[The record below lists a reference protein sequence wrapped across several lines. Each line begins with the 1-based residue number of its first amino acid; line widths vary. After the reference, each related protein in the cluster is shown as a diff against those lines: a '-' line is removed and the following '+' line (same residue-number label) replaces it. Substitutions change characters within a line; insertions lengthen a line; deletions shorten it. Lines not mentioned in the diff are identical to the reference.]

1 MVPAEVE
8 TSWHDLERSGTVG
21 NSRRVDLLAS
31 GSPAFGHGDAEA
43 VGRHGGERVPRGRGL
58 VFPDDFRGEARERL
72 GPSAGR
78 HTGRASRRNWRRVAG
93 PRFRKSRPHAVEIE
107 TRQLAAHVAG
117 VRAGRPPRSRLL
129 APSRRRRPRLADG
142 RSPEGTREW
151 RHRSREAWAP
161 GRRCSASRE
170 RTSPAAAT
178 PGSLAR
184 ARARERRGRRCEAL
198 SRAVHGRG
206 PRARWTRLMRSSI
219 HVKRKPF
226 FFVETCLAASL
237 ATARL
242 RCPLLPGSII
252 RERSP
257 PGWAS
262 GRPGRSTRA
271 ADAPSKCGPA
281 APGRWRGR
289 GASA

>member
-1 MVPAEVE
+1 MVSAEVE

-93 PRFRKSRPHAVEIE
+93 PRFRKSRLHAVEIE

-142 RSPEGTREW
+142 RSPEGTREGVTGRARLGRREDGA
-151 RHRSREAWAP
+151 RHHGSGRVLRQRRPEALP
-161 GRRCSASRE
+161 GRGRVSAE
-170 RTSPAAAT
+170 DAGA
-178 PGSLAR
+178 
-184 ARARERRGRRCEAL
+184 
-198 SRAVHGRG
+198 
-206 PRARWTRLMRSSI
+206 
-219 HVKRKPF
+219 KR
-226 FFVETCLAASL
+226 
-237 ATARL
+237 
-242 RCPLLPGSII
+242 
-252 RERSP
+252 
-257 PGWAS
+257 
-262 GRPGRSTRA
+262 
-271 ADAPSKCGPA
+271 
-281 APGRWRGR
+281 
-289 GASA
+289 